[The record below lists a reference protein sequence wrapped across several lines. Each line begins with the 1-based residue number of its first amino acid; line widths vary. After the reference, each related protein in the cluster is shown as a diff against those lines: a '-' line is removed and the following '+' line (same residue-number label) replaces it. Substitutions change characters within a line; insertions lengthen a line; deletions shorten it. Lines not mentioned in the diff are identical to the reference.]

1 MKIFKNNAIKREKH
15 ELAQCLSSVS
25 ILSNI
30 ALMTLLV
37 LTMASC
43 VEKEPAYG
51 NFGGKDVDFTY
62 NVDGNEYTLDF
73 YVVSTIKFNNTSEK
87 SGNVTWDF
95 GDGSTS
101 SDQNPTHKYS
111 KAGLYQ
117 VTLTVDGV
125 GKRTYPLLIY
135 DIAPVLSVVE
145 QSAETVVINDVT
157 VLLDI
162 SLPNP
167 EDLECKYVWK
177 FPDGTTLEDGSPI
190 EEFTGYSH
198 ADGTVDNPGKLKFK
212 NIGSQKIELQTW
224 FDINGEN
231 RRLEDSYVNVQVGSS
246 IPCPTLYYAVFG
258 GNIKA
263 YKLVDMS
270 QLPAGTKNMPFDM
283 GVSSGNMPTTLV
295 FATVE
300 EKDYVYILDCGKQY
314 YYVNDENSVLGDG
327 KISVMTA
334 DGTDVSTMVTN
345 VGGQAFN
352 DPFQGFADQAT
363 GYLYYTDRNTG
374 IRRLPLTT
382 RGEREATNF
391 NSTAGYFCVNNML
404 NYYGNGIA
412 YGAIHTGLYQDRTGV
427 FWWGKNYSGNG
438 IYRFRTS
445 DIGEPS
451 ATKTGPIPFPIV
463 LQATQPRA
471 FTLDEDLG
479 NLYVWMCKGGTPGPG
494 FTCYPMPGPSQGL
507 EYDQYT
513 TFINMEANPENTT
526 ADEGVYTTQFAV
538 DAVTHFVYFGFRA
551 ASTESTYTTG
561 LKYYDPTDKKVHD
574 FNGNR
579 DRILGLCVNPR
590 LTNLF

>member
-1 MKIFKNNAIKREKH
+1 MKIFKN
-15 ELAQCLSSVS
+15 L
-25 ILSNI
+25 
-30 ALMTLLV
+30 ALMTLMV
-37 LTMASC
+37 LALASC
-43 VEKEPAYG
+43 VEKEPEYG

-62 NVDGNEYTLDF
+62 NVDGDEYALDF

-95 GDGSTS
+95 GDGTSS
-101 SDQNPTHKYS
+101 SDQNPTHKYAQ
-111 KAGLYQ
+111 AGLYQ

-135 DIAPVLSVVE
+135 DIAPVLSVAE

-157 VLLDI
+157 VQLDI
-162 SLPNP
+162 ALPNP
-167 EDLECKYVWK
+167 ENLECKYVWK
-177 FPDGTTLEDGSPI
+177 FPEGTALEDGTPI

-198 ADGTVDNPGKLKFK
+198 SDGTVDNPGKLKFK

-295 FATVE
+295 FASVE
-300 EKDYVYILDCGKQY
+300 DKDYVYILDCGKQY
-314 YYVNDENSVLGDG
+314 YYVNDENGVLGDG

-352 DPFQGFADQAT
+352 DPFQGFADEAT

-382 RGEREATNF
+382 RGEREQTVF
-391 NSTAGYFCVNNML
+391 SSVAGYFCVNNML

-438 IYRFRTS
+438 IYRFRVS

-451 ATKTGPIPFPIV
+451 ATKPGPIPFPIV

-479 NLYVWMCKGGTPGPG
+479 NLYVWMSKGGTPGPG
-494 FTCYPMPGPSQGL
+494 FTAYPMPGPTQGL
-507 EYDQYT
+507 DYDQYT
-513 TFINMEANPENTT
+513 AFINMEANPENTT

-538 DAVTHFVYFGFRA
+538 DALTHFVYFGFRA
-551 ASTESTYTTG
+551 ASTEKNYTTG
-561 LKYYDPTDKKVHD
+561 LKYYNPTDKKVYD
-574 FNGNR
+574 FNANR
-579 DRILGLCVNPR
+579 ERILGLCVNPR
-590 LTNLF
+590 LTCLF

>member
-1 MKIFKNNAIKREKH
+1 MKTLK
-15 ELAQCLSSVS
+15 
-25 ILSNI
+25 NI
-30 ALMTLLV
+30 ALMALLV
-37 LTMASC
+37 VSLASC

-62 NVDGNEYTLDF
+62 NVDGDEYTLDF
-73 YVVSTIKFNNTSEK
+73 YVVSTIKFNNTSGK
-87 SGNVTWDF
+87 SGSVTWDF

-101 SDQNPTHKYS
+101 SDQNPTHKYAQ
-111 KAGLYQ
+111 AGLYN

-125 GKRTYPLLIY
+125 GQRTYPLLIY

-145 QSAETVVINDVT
+145 QSAETVVINEVA

-162 SLPNP
+162 ALPNP
-167 EDLECKYVWK
+167 ENLECKYVWK
-177 FPDGTTLEDGSPI
+177 FPEGTMLEDGTAI
-190 EEFTGYSH
+190 TEFTGYSRS
-198 ADGTVDNPGKLKFK
+198 DGTVDNPGKLKFK

-224 FDINGEN
+224 FDVNGEN

-263 YKLVDMS
+263 YKLVDLTR
-270 QLPAGTKNMPFDM
+270 LPPGTKNMAFDM

-300 EKDYVYILDCGKQY
+300 EKDFVYILDCGKQY
-314 YYVNDENSVLGDG
+314 YYVNDENGVLGDG

-352 DPFQGFADQAT
+352 DPFQGFSDGT
-363 GYLYYTDRNTG
+363 YLYYTDRNTG

-382 RGEREATNF
+382 RGERE
-391 NSTAGYFCVNNML
+391 STVFSSNAGYFCVNNML

-412 YGAIHTGLYQDRTGV
+412 YGAIHTGLLQDKSGV

-445 DIGEPS
+445 DIGEAS
-451 ATKTGPIPFPIV
+451 ATKTGPIPFPIL

-471 FTLDEDLG
+471 FTIDEEIG

-494 FTCYPMPGPSQGL
+494 FCCYPLPGPESGL
-507 EYDQYT
+507 TYDNFT
-513 TFINMEANPENTT
+513 TFVTMEANPENTT

-538 DAVTHFVYFGFRA
+538 DQATHYVYFGFRA
-551 ASTESTYTTG
+551 ASSEKTYTTG
-561 LKYYDPTDKKVHD
+561 LKYFDPTTKKVVD

-579 DRILGLCVNPR
+579 ERILGLCVNPR
-590 LTNLF
+590 ATSLF

>member
-1 MKIFKNNAIKREKH
+1 M
-15 ELAQCLSSVS
+15 
-25 ILSNI
+25 
-30 ALMTLLV
+30 ALMV
-37 LTMASC
+37 LSMFSC
-43 VEKEPAYG
+43 VEKEPVYG
-51 NFGGKDVDFTY
+51 NFPGKDVDFTY
-62 NVDGNEYTLDF
+62 NVDGDEYTLDF
-73 YVVSTIKFNNTSEK
+73 YVVSTIKFNNTSSK
-87 SGNVTWDF
+87 SGSVTWDF

-101 SDQNPTHKYS
+101 SDQNPTHKYAQ
-111 KAGLYQ
+111 AGLYN

-125 GKRTYPLLIY
+125 GQRTYPLLIY

-145 QSAETVVINDVT
+145 QSAETVVINEVT

-162 SLPNP
+162 ALPNP

-177 FPDGTTLEDGSPI
+177 FPEGTTLEDGTAI
-190 EEFTGYSH
+190 TEFTGYSH
-198 ADGTVDNPGKLKFK
+198 SDGSVDNPGRLKFK

-224 FDINGEN
+224 FDVNGEN

-246 IPCPTLYYAVFG
+246 IPCPTLYYAVMG

-263 YKLVDMS
+263 YKLIEPER
-270 QLPAGTKNMPFDM
+270 LPPGTKNMPFDM
-283 GVSSGNMPTTLV
+283 GVSSGNMPTNLV

-300 EKDYVYILDCGKQY
+300 GRDYVYILDCGKQY
-314 YYVNDENSVLGDG
+314 YYVNDENGVLGDG

-352 DPFQGFADQAT
+352 DPFQGCADQLN

-382 RGEREATNF
+382 RGERETTVYS
-391 NSTAGYFCVNNML
+391 STAGYFCVNNML

-412 YGAIHTGLYQDRTGV
+412 YGAIHTGILQDKNGV

-438 IYRFRTS
+438 IYRFRTT
-445 DIGEPS
+445 DIGEAS

-471 FTLDEDLG
+471 FTIDEELN

-494 FTCYPMPGPSQGL
+494 FTCYPLPGASEGL
-507 EYDQYT
+507 DYDKFT
-513 TFINMEANPENTT
+513 TYITMEANPENTT

-538 DAVTHFVYFGFRA
+538 DMLSHYVYFGFRA

-561 LKYYDPTDKKVHD
+561 LKYFDPTTKKVMD
-574 FNGNR
+574 FNGNKE
-579 DRILGLCVNPR
+579 RILGLCINPR
-590 LTNLF
+590 TTQLF

>member
-1 MKIFKNNAIKREKH
+1 MA
-15 ELAQCLSSVS
+15 
-25 ILSNI
+25 
-30 ALMTLLV
+30 LLV

-43 VEKEPAYG
+43 VEKEPDYG

-62 NVDGNEYTLDF
+62 NVDGDEYALDF

-95 GDGSTS
+95 GDGTNST
-101 SDQNPTHKYS
+101 DQNPTHKYA

-135 DIAPVLSVVE
+135 DIAPVLSVAE

-157 VLLDI
+157 VQLDI
-162 SLPNP
+162 ALPNP
-167 EDLECKYVWK
+167 ENLECKYVWK
-177 FPDGTTLEDGSPI
+177 FPDGTALEDGTPI

-224 FDINGEN
+224 FDVNGEN

-270 QLPAGTKNMPFDM
+270 QLPVGTKNMPFDM

-300 EKDYVYILDCGKQY
+300 DKDYVYILDCGKQY
-314 YYVNDENSVLGDG
+314 YYVNDENGVLGDG

-352 DPFQGFADQAT
+352 DPFQGFADEAN

-382 RGEREATNF
+382 RGEREQTVF
-391 NSTAGYFCVNNML
+391 SSIAGYFCVNNML

-445 DIGEPS
+445 DIGEAS

-494 FTCYPMPGPSQGL
+494 FTAYPMPGPSEGL
-507 EYDQYT
+507 NYDQYT
-513 TFINMEANPENTT
+513 AFIAMEANPENTT

-538 DAVTHFVYFGFRA
+538 DALTHYVYFGFRA
-551 ASTESTYTTG
+551 ASTEKNYTTG
-561 LKYYDPTDKKVHD
+561 LKYYDPVQKKVYD
-574 FNGNR
+574 FNANR
-579 DRILGLCVNPR
+579 ERILGLCVNPR
-590 LTNLF
+590 LTYLF